1 MADVRVQHLQDQA
14 NLSTLAE
21 KPPVP
26 ITLVL
31 IAVVLALSVGSI
43 LVRMADAPGVVVSF
57 YRLLF
62 ASVIFLPLTI
72 RELRR
77 SRVTPR
83 GIILS
88 LLAGVLLAGHFATWI
103 SSLSYTTVA
112 ASVSLVSTNPLW
124 LVLMLWVIH
133 RSPPNRRVLGGVLL
147 AVTGALLIGLD
158 GASGTASNAP
168 FGNALAVT
176 GAVFVS
182 GYMLLGR
189 AAQRSGLTVGA
200 YAGLAYLAGALAL
213 APLPALFGQA
223 YFPYPAATFG
233 WLLLLALVPQLV
245 GHTGINFA
253 IRYLDP
259 TVVSTVVLL
268 EPVGAGLLALLVFG
282 EAPGGLTLAGAVV
295 LLAGVVTVNRFAHR

>member
-1 MADVRVQHLQDQA
+1 M
-14 NLSTLAE
+14 
-21 KPPVP
+21 
-26 ITLVL
+26 L

-43 LVRMADAPGVVVSF
+43 FVRLADAPGVVVSF

-62 ASVIFLPLTI
+62 ASLIFLPLTI

-77 SRVTPR
+77 SRATSR

-88 LLAGVLLAGHFATWI
+88 LLAGILLAGHFATWI

-133 RSPPNRRVLGGVLL
+133 RSPPGRHVFGGVLL

-158 GASGTASNAP
+158 GTSGTASNAP
-168 FGNALAVT
+168 LGNALAVT

-189 AAQRSGLTVGA
+189 AAQRSGLSVAA
-200 YAGLAYLAGALAL
+200 YAGLAYLAGALTL
-213 APLPALFGQA
+213 APLPALLGQA
-223 YFPYPAATFG
+223 YFPYSAATFG

-282 EAPGGLTLAGAVV
+282 EMPGGLTLAGALI
-295 LLAGVVTVNRFAHR
+295 LLSGVVIVNRFAHR